1 MVFGD
6 ITGDVC
12 VTTRPGNAPRS
23 INEADTRRM
32 QQVVVASDETLT
44 CDNRSHRRLR
54 TQAFAVDC
62 LCDNEL
68 DWSS

>member
-1 MVFGD
+1 MS
-6 ITGDVC
+6 
-12 VTTRPGNAPRS
+12 PRAL
-23 INEADTRRM
+23 ETHLGALMRQTRRM

-54 TQAFAVDC
+54 TQAFAVDR